1 MEPNTAGKNKKI
13 RIKKNNNKINNNTTN
28 FVKSISLPP
37 MYNYK
42 KKLFLGLKLHIY
54 YNITRPFF
62 GFKYALNECRKEKKI
77 TTRTRST
84 LQELSF
90 LIISFSN

>member
-1 MEPNTAGKNKKI
+1 MMYSGQIMEPNTAGKNKKI

-42 KKLFLGLKLHIY
+42 KKTVPWTQITYILQY
-54 YNITRPFF
+54 YKTFF
-62 GFKYALNECRKEKKI
+62 GFNYALNDNKC
-77 TTRTRST
+77 
-84 LQELSF
+84 
-90 LIISFSN
+90 

>member
-1 MEPNTAGKNKKI
+1 MMYSGQIMEPNTAGKNKKM

-54 YNITRPFF
+54 YNITRPFWF
-62 GFKYALNECRKEKKI
+62 QLRTERQQMLKKEKK
-77 TTRTRST
+77 
-84 LQELSF
+84 QH
-90 LIISFSN
+90 

>member
-1 MEPNTAGKNKKI
+1 MYFMMYSGQIMEPNTAGKNKKI

-54 YNITRPFF
+54 YNITRPF
-62 GFKYALNECRKEKKI
+62 LVSI
-77 TTRTRST
+77 TH
-84 LQELSF
+84 
-90 LIISFSN
+90 

>member
-1 MEPNTAGKNKKI
+1 MYFMMYSGQIMEPNTAGKNKKI

-42 KKLFLGLKLHIY
+42 KNCSLDSNYIYTTILQDLFWFQFRTERQQMLK
-54 YNITRPFF
+54 
-62 GFKYALNECRKEKKI
+62 KEKK
-77 TTRTRST
+77 
-84 LQELSF
+84 QH
-90 LIISFSN
+90 